1 MEGKIKKQVKTIA
14 HRHGNSLKSLDRTIA
29 NGSVDAVEC
38 DVYFTDGR
46 FAVRHGRKYLPFF
59 LFVIEKRNGKLRP
72 IISFRELWLEEVL
85 ERVARSKK
93 VLVIDLKRTYDEPD
107 TTILATKLLGLLRE
121 FGLTN
126 RVIIDSKSLTLLHA
140 VYRVAKYHLRSPVP
154 ELRLSIDNQQELEQ
168 LMDVYRT
175 YYEKFLYGVTMNEK
189 ILSSMEPDMFAD
201 LKRSLQ
207 HISIFTINNSEDAE
221 RFIDMG
227 ASAICSD
234 DLTLLE
240 ALKTKEA

>member
-1 MEGKIKKQVKTIA
+1 MKEQVKTIA
-14 HRHGNSLKSLDRTIA
+14 HRHANSLKYLDRTIT
-29 NGSVDAVEC
+29 NDSVDAVEC
-38 DVYFTDGR
+38 DVYFTKGK
-46 FAVRHGRKYLPFF
+46 FAVRHGRKYLPFL

-72 IISFRELWLEEVL
+72 IMAFRELWLEEVL

-93 VLVIDLKRTYDEPD
+93 ILVIDMKISYNEPEM
-107 TTILATKLLGLLRE
+107 TILATKLLGLLRE

-126 RVIIDSKSLTLLHA
+126 RVIVDSRSLTLLHA
-140 VYRVAKYHLRSPVP
+140 IYRVAKYRLCSPVP

-168 LMDVYRT
+168 LMDAYRT
-175 YYEKFLYGVTMNEK
+175 YYENFLYGVTMNEK
-189 ILSSMEPDMFAD
+189 ILSNMQPEMFAD

-207 HISIFTINNSEDAE
+207 HISIFTINNSEDAK

-240 ALKTKEA
+240 TLKTKEA